1 MNYTNVAKDTHDLIS
16 LLKARGL
23 GFRNEPESE
32 RVLQSVSYFRLA
44 CYWRAK
50 EVDAARTF
58 EAGCWFEDFVELYLF
73 DKELRSLVFRAIQD
87 VEIALRSRIVNVF
100 SMAQGAFWFMD
111 ASQFVNVSVF
121 AQTLSKIQEELG
133 RSNEEFLSEHSI
145 RYSSPSMP
153 PAWKTLEVASF
164 GTLSKMYKNFSDVR
178 AKKLVARSFGLPQYT
193 YLESWIRSIAVL
205 RNCCAHHA
213 RVWNRRYAMMPQI
226 PARLPLDWVNT
237 SSLRPQKL
245 YPQLCILAY
254 LEQSITPSGEF
265 VKELKSLL
273 GRYPMV
279 DSRAMGFPSGWE
291 TEPLWR

>member
-1 MNYTNVAKDTHDLIS
+1 
-16 LLKARGL
+16 
-23 GFRNEPESE
+23 
-32 RVLQSVSYFRLA
+32 
-44 CYWRAK
+44 
-50 EVDAARTF
+50 
-58 EAGCWFEDFVELYLF
+58 
-73 DKELRSLVFRAIQD
+73 
-87 VEIALRSRIVNVF
+87 
-100 SMAQGAFWFMD
+100 MD
-111 ASQFVNVSVF
+111 ASRFVNASVF

-133 RSNEEFLSEHSI
+133 RSNEEFLSEHSA

-164 GTLSKMYKNFSDVR
+164 GTLSKMYKNFSDVS
-178 AKKLVARSFGLPQYT
+178 AKKQVARSFGLPQYT

-237 SSLRPQKL
+237 GSLRPQKL

-273 GRYPMV
+273 VKYPMV
-279 DSRAMGFPSGWE
+279 DVRAMGFPSGWE
-291 TEPLWR
+291 TVPLWR